1 MRLSRGTQGEYPVFL
16 TLVAAVLAIALVIL
30 KKRGAPP
37 FGLPSHDVALLSGWR
52 FVARWAILT
61 TLIVTSYF
69 AFGKIFTAMGS

>member
-1 MRLSRGTQGEYPVFL
+1 MYL
-16 TLVAAVLAIALVIL
+16 TLVVAILAIALVIL

-37 FGLPSHDVALLSGWR
+37 FGPPPHDVAPLSGWR
-52 FVARWAILT
+52 FVVRWAILT